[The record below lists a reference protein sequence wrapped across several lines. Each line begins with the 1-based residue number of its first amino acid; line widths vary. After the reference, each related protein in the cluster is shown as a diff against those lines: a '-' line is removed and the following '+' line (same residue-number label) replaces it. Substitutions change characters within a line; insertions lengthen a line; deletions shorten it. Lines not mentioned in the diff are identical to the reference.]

1 MKTPFKRLA
10 TENKKVMS
18 LAFAAI
24 MAGTSILTSCQKEEI
39 ENLAPQEQTQ
49 EKVEAIGPMVAAT
62 ADTTGIS
69 TLATTAVDLRVD
81 LGSTTPP
88 AKYNKASVGVSS
100 PVALKD
106 YATGATTSIKLATTA
121 PFKSSYTNSQ
131 TYPSTLGIPQSSAA
145 DLFYGSGQTAILEL
159 SGLDKS
165 IAYDFTFFSSRMNAS
180 GSLETQFKVVGYSS
194 KTVVLEAVNNTSK
207 TIAVT
212 GIKPNAEGK
221 IRIETNKGPKN
232 TNSAGNFWFNYMQVT
247 AAASTTTPPP
257 TTTEPAPLPPTT
269 EPAPLPPTTPPT
281 TPPTANYT
289 VSNYTDLVAALS
301 KASSGQVVYIT
312 DNVEINVTGKP
323 ALVVKGGVT
332 IASGRGINGS
342 KGARIYTTQIASNP
356 VIQISGAGAKVS
368 GLRIDGPTTTESNS
382 SSTYHRGILS
392 NQNNT
397 TVEYCEL
404 SGFNHT
410 TVLLSKGAHNALI
423 RYNYIHH
430 NPASGLG
437 YGVVFADE
445 SNGLVTHN
453 IFDRNRHAIAT
464 GGYVSSGYK
473 LNGYEA
479 SFNTVFR
486 GNTQGVHDFDAHGAN
501 DQKTVAGTL
510 YNVHDNTFYNT
521 KASFSFQMR
530 GYPQDH
536 ANFVNNKTV
545 LKALTSPS
553 GTSVAVGFTP
563 GDVNR
568 QTPPEQYFTIS
579 GNQTGIAVPA
589 GIPTDLN
596 AKLPDA
602 LAPLPSR

>member
-24 MAGTSILTSCQKEEI
+24 MAGTSILTSCQKDEI

-62 ADTTGIS
+62 ADIS
-69 TLATTAVDLRVD
+69 TLATAAVDLRVD

-106 YATGATTSIKLATTA
+106 YVTGATTSIKLATTA
-121 PFKSSYTNSQ
+121 PFKSAYTNSQ
-131 TYPSTLGIPQSSAA
+131 TYPTTLGIPQSSAA

-180 GSLETQFKVVGYSS
+180 GSLETQFKVVGYST

-207 TIAVT
+207 TITVT
-212 GIKPNAEGK
+212 GIKPNSEGK

-232 TNSAGNFWFNYMQVT
+232 TNSSGNYWFNYMRV
-247 AAASTTTPPP
+247 AGAASTTTEPAPTPP

-269 EPAPLPPTTPPT
+269 TL
-281 TPPTANYT
+281 PTANYT

-356 VIQISGAGAKVS
+356 VIQITGAGAKVS

-382 SSTYHRGILS
+382 SSTYHRGITS

-410 TVLLSKGAHNALI
+410 TVLMSKGENC
-423 RYNYIHH
+423 
-430 NPASGLG
+430 
-437 YGVVFADE
+437 
-445 SNGLVTHN
+445 
-453 IFDRNRHAIAT
+453 
-464 GGYVSSGYK
+464 
-473 LNGYEA
+473 
-479 SFNTVFR
+479 
-486 GNTQGVHDFDAHGAN
+486 
-501 DQKTVAGTL
+501 TL
-510 YNVHDNTFYNT
+510 CSY
-521 KASFSFQMR
+521 
-530 GYPQDH
+530 
-536 ANFVNNKTV
+536 
-545 LKALTSPS
+545 
-553 GTSVAVGFTP
+553 
-563 GDVNR
+563 
-568 QTPPEQYFTIS
+568 
-579 GNQTGIAVPA
+579 
-589 GIPTDLN
+589 
-596 AKLPDA
+596 
-602 LAPLPSR
+602 